1 RRISDL
7 REHGSEEGEHKR
19 AQRVARNMFELNRPL
34 EEIVRVAELPLD
46 EVLQLKAEFAG
57 MAQS

>member
-1 RRISDL
+1 
-7 REHGSEEGEHKR
+7 
-19 AQRVARNMFELNRPL
+19 MFELNRPL